1 MNMCAA
7 TAGTPTCVSAGATVT
22 AAMMYEAV
30 TGTARPSSQTASA
43 A

>member
-1 MNMCAA
+1 MCAA
-7 TAGTPTCVSAGATVT
+7 TGATPTCVSAGAIIT

-30 TGTARPSSQTASA
+30 TGTASPSSQTAIA